1 MKKRKTNN
9 SKLLEQFQQFV
20 FVDRCLF
27 FCLFF
32 VIVLSV
38 LLWFTGSDLVSSNSS
53 FKIGRFPETIFNVIM
68 ESGIHLEYNK
78 GICDLLNRNCNE
90 TLTNVLVII
99 VIISFIH
106 CSTICQNLRN
116 ILIIL
121 YGVSIFQMSDLGR
134 M

>member
-1 MKKRKTNN
+1 MILFIV
-9 SKLLEQFQQFV
+9 SLL
-20 FVDRCLF
+20 
-27 FCLFF
+27 
-32 VIVLSV
+32 
-38 LLWFTGSDLVSSNSS
+38 T
-53 FKIGRFPETIFNVIM
+53 VIM

-121 YGVSIFQMSDLGR
+121 YGVSRYQIRTRKSKEDRQHNDEKKEKRAINDLQKQTVEIVPTVCYYLLVSIFQMSDLGR